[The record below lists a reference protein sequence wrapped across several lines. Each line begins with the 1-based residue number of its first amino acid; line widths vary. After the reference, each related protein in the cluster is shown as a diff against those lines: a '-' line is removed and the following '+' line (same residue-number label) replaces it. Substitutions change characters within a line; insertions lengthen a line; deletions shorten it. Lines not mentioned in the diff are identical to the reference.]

1 MGILLLG
8 IAVGMVILVNKS
20 QGSKLSENSVSSD
33 WTKYDELFKRHGRNN
48 GVNWEW
54 LKAIALNES
63 NLGRD
68 SLVKAGKVSSDG
80 LSWGL
85 MQLKQSTAND
95 FKKGVT
101 IADLN
106 NPEISVEIAAK
117 YVSMLQKLF
126 SGDQKKIIMSYNQGQ
141 GNTLKGKTYALGY
154 YEKWLKNLSLV
165 RGMQ

>member
-1 MGILLLG
+1 MMILLLG
-8 IAVGMVILVNKS
+8 VAVGMVILVN
-20 QGSKLSENSVSSD
+20 QSKGAQTEKPVSSS
-33 WTKYDELFKRHGRNN
+33 WTKYDDLFKKYGRNS
-48 GVNWEW
+48 GISWEW

-68 SLVKAGKVSSDG
+68 SLVAAGKVSSDG

-106 NPEISVEIAAK
+106 NAEISIEIAAK
-117 YVSMLQKLF
+117 YLAMLYKLF

-141 GNTLKGKTYALGY
+141 GNTLKGKTYAQGY
-154 YEKWLKNLSLV
+154 YDKWLRNLSLV
-165 RGMQ
+165 RGSQ